1 VRENEHE
8 AERRTGT
15 VLFNRRFLTCPE
27 CGWVHYVMTAEEKAT
42 NDRSLAYLIERYHL
56 NEKEQLIYEAAFQQC
71 LRCESPASVFH
82 AATER
87 DLDRAANHIVTPVYV
102 EPDVGTQ

>member
-8 AERRTGT
+8 AERRTST

-42 NDRSLAYLIERYHL
+42 NDRSREHLIARYHL
-56 NEKEQLIYEAAFQQC
+56 SEKEQLMYESAFQQC
-71 LRCESPASVFH
+71 LRCESPARVFR